1 MLEAVMTYLIL
12 GLGLLGLASLYR
24 AFRGPTATDRIVSM
38 NMIVTLVVVYILL
51 FSYLDGNYDF
61 FDVALVFILSAFI
74 STVAILKFLREG
86 RLF

>member
-1 MLEAVMTYLIL
+1 MVETVMTFMII
-12 GLGLLGLASLYR
+12 GLGILGLASLYR
-24 AFRGPTATDRIVSM
+24 AFLGPTATDRIVSM

-51 FSYLDGNYDF
+51 FSYLDDTYYYL
-61 FDVALVFILSAFI
+61 DVALVFILAAFI